1 MTNLLLVNLTF
12 VLLFGP
18 SAFCQVGRPEGGRA
32 AHSDEAGLVSRF
44 RIERAGTAAG
54 ALFVF
59 RGGAETRIADDA
71 LNAWILAGGHEV
83 AYSSPDGS
91 GGYENEGQA
100 LRLYD
105 SRTGESTKI
114 LSEYF
119 LIENVKEAQT
129 TNGQRA
135 LLVEMRDG
143 GLGASHLAVVDPRRG
158 EVFVKQKVRLVT
170 ERGGT
175 VVVAYYRDEDW
186 ETLARGQP
194 VSPYKKQS
202 YSLRKLLKH
211 EVIVNK
217 QMP

>member
-1 MTNLLLVNLTF
+1 MTNLLLINLMF

-18 SAFCQVGRPEGGRA
+18 SGFCQVGRLEAGRE
-32 AHSDEAGLVSRF
+32 AHSDEAGRVLRF
-44 RIERAGTAAG
+44 RIERAGALPG
-54 ALFVF
+54 ALFIF
-59 RGGAETRIADDA
+59 RDGAETRIADDA
-71 LNAWILAGGHEV
+71 LNAWILANGHEV
-83 AYSSPDGS
+83 AYSSPDGA

-105 SRTGESTKI
+105 SRAGKATKI

-119 LIENVKEAQT
+119 LIENVHEARA

-135 LLVEMRDG
+135 LLVAMRDG
-143 GLGASHLAVVDPRRG
+143 GLGASHLAVVDPHRG

-194 VSPYKKQS
+194 VSPYRKQS

-217 QMP
+217 KVP